1 MWFGGKLSKFSE
13 LQFLHC
19 KLEMIIVSTSQV
31 HLAHS
36 KQPLNVSIYCLLPIP
51 CLPSAYTTYIV
62 IFYIYIY
69 WQTCIHHTYICIHT
83 HICHIHA
90 HTGSLFTWKSGL
102 NLSCTTPSISRQ
114 LSEELINALNKWWYN
129 SSPFYAFCF
138 EFWSRS
144 SLLTYPTQYLK
155 TIFHIIALMGSL
167 LASEEETVIW

>member
-1 MWFGGKLSKFSE
+1 MIWGKLSKFSE

-36 KQPLNVSIYCLLPIP
+36 KQSLNVSIYCLLPIP
-51 CLPSAYTTYIV
+51 CFLSAYATYIF
-62 IFYIYIY
+62 IFYIYISVY
-69 WQTCIHHTYICIHT
+69 KHVYIIHIYVYT

-90 HTGSLFTWKSGL
+90 HTGSFFTWKSGL
-102 NLSCTTPSISRQ
+102 NLSCTTPSISKK

-144 SLLTYPTQYLK
+144 SLLTYPTHHLK
-155 TIFHIIALMGSL
+155 TIFHIIALMSSL